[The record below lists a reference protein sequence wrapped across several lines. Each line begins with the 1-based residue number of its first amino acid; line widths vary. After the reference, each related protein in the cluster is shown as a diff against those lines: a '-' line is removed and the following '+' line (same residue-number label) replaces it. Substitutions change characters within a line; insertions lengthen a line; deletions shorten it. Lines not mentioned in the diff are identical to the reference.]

1 MSIFIVSTVPTDNL
15 HLQQHGHV
23 SLTIVTVTVTVT
35 VTVSLF
41 WTQLVLSLGVGP
53 VWQHF

>member
-35 VTVSLF
+35 VSLF
-41 WTQLVLSLGVGP
+41 WTQLVLSLRVGP